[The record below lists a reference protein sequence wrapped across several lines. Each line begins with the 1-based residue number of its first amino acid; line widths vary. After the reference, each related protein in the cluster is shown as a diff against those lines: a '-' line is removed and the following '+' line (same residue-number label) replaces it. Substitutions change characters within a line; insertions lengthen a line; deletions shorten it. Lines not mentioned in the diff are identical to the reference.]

1 MSFGNRFKDWVNH
14 RVDCEWE
21 QAGEA
26 ELLRKSSIYIYMSIE
41 EPNSNIVQKTSTWK
55 SNQVYKHMY
64 VMFCINKDG
73 KKTDL
78 RIYIVF
84 PGQYI

>member
-1 MSFGNRFKDWVNH
+1 MGTGWGGRITKKEFH
-14 RVDCEWE
+14 
-21 QAGEA
+21 
-26 ELLRKSSIYIYMSIE
+26 IYIYMSIE
-41 EPNSNIVQKTSTWK
+41 EPNSNIVQKTSAWK

>member
-26 ELLRKSSIYIYMSIE
+26 ELLRKSSIYIYEYWRTKFKYCTENLSMEVKSSI
-41 EPNSNIVQKTSTWK
+41 
-55 SNQVYKHMY
+55 
-64 VMFCINKDG
+64 
-73 KKTDL
+73 
-78 RIYIVF
+78 
-84 PGQYI
+84 